1 MIKSVFNYPISTLL
15 DIESNIIY
23 SIPRY
28 QREYTWGKPQWERLF
43 DDLMENESGYYLG
56 SIICINQSQDAI
68 SVQDLEVIDGQQRL
82 TTISLLLA
90 SVYKALSSRQTLS
103 DDERFELLKL
113 KNKLV
118 MSKDRKQARLIPQ
131 VQNSNQ
137 VDYLYVLSLAG
148 IFEERDYPS
157 NAGNRRILRGY
168 RYFFDRITEYLNENS
183 HDENFFQ
190 TLLEKINS
198 ATLVKIEVNNHSDAY
213 TLFESLNN
221 RGIPLT
227 AIDLIKNKLLSKL
240 EKLEPGSIDE
250 NYEKWK
256 RVIEALGDD
265 YNVQERFFRQYYNAY
280 RSELKSIVLVPIAT
294 KTNLMQIYEKLV
306 NNYPKQF
313 LSDMVRLS
321 KIYANIIN
329 LKPVEEIKL
338 KNLFQSL
345 ERVQAAPS
353 YLLLLILF
361 DKKQALQLE
370 DQHFEKIIDFLIR
383 FFVRRNTTDLP
394 PTRDLTRIFMDLV
407 VDCITKKG
415 DEIVE
420 LIQNQLTSQSAS
432 DEQFENNLS
441 LQIYEENKAL
451 CRFVL
456 CALEEDQMTKESE
469 VDLWKIK
476 GKQYIWTI
484 EHIFPQGDNIPDDW
498 VKMIA
503 NGDMELA
510 KRYLGTHVHQL
521 GNLTISGYNSNL
533 GNRNFVEKRDR
544 KDSNGRYVGYKN
556 GLFLNDNLKDQDVW
570 TIGKIEERTKSLVQ
584 LILKRY
590 SLNVNQSSD

>member
-68 SVQDLEVIDGQQRL
+68 TVQDLEVIDGQQRL

-90 SVYKALSSRQTLS
+90 AVYKALSSRQTIS

-118 MSKDRKQARLIPQ
+118 MSKDRKQSRLIPQ

-137 VDYLYVLSLAG
+137 VDYLYVLSFAG
-148 IFEERDYPS
+148 ILEERDYPP
-157 NAGNRRILRGY
+157 NAGNRRILRGF
-168 RYFFDRITEYLNENS
+168 RYFFERITEYLNENS

-240 EKLEPGSIDE
+240 EKLEPGSIDD
-250 NYEKWK
+250 NYKSWK
-256 RVIEALGDD
+256 KVIEALGDD

-306 NNYPKQF
+306 NHYPKQF
-313 LSDMVRLS
+313 LTDMVRLS

-329 LKPVEEIKL
+329 RKPVEETKL
-338 KNLFQSL
+338 KNLLQSL

-353 YLLLLILF
+353 YLLLLVLF
-361 DKKQALQLE
+361 DRKQTLHLE

-407 VDCITKKG
+407 VDCLTKQG

-432 DEQFENNLS
+432 DEKFKTDLS
-441 LQIYEENKAL
+441 SQIYEENKAL

-456 CALEEDQMTKESE
+456 CALEEDQMTKERE
-469 VDLWKIK
+469 VDLWKLK

-503 NGDMELA
+503 NGNPDLA
-510 KRYLGTHVHQL
+510 KKYLGSHVHQL

-533 GNRNFVEKRDR
+533 GNRSFVEKRDR
-544 KDSNGRYVGYKN
+544 KDSNGRLVGYKN
-556 GLFLNDNLKDQDVW
+556 GLFLNTDLKDEEEW
-570 TIGKIEERTKSLVQ
+570 TIDKIEKRTKFLVD
-584 LILKRY
+584 LILEKY
-590 SLNVNQSSD
+590 SLSLK

>member
-68 SVQDLEVIDGQQRL
+68 TVQDLEVIDGQQRL

-137 VDYLYVLSLAG
+137 VDYLYILSLAG

-183 HDENFFQ
+183 NDENFFQ

-256 RVIEALGDD
+256 KVIEALGDD

-306 NNYPKQF
+306 NHYPKQF

-407 VDCITKKG
+407 VDCLTKKG

>member
-137 VDYLYVLSLAG
+137 VDYLYILSLAG

-265 YNVQERFFRQYYNAY
+265 YNVQDRFFSQYYNAY

-306 NNYPKQF
+306 NHYPKQF

>member
-68 SVQDLEVIDGQQRL
+68 TVQDLEVIDGQQRL

-90 SVYKALSSRQTLS
+90 AVYKALSSRQTIS

-118 MSKDRKQARLIPQ
+118 MSKDRKQSRLIPQ

-137 VDYLYVLSLAG
+137 VDYLYVLSFAG
-148 IFEERDYPS
+148 ILEERDYPP
-157 NAGNRRILRGY
+157 NAGNRRILRGF
-168 RYFFDRITEYLNENS
+168 RYFFERITDYLNENS

-227 AIDLIKNKLLSKL
+227 AIDLIKNKLLSQL
-240 EKLEPGSIDE
+240 EKLEPGSIDD
-250 NYEKWK
+250 NYKSWK
-256 RVIEALGDD
+256 KVIEALGDD

-306 NNYPKQF
+306 NHYPKQF
-313 LSDMVRLS
+313 LTDMVRLS

-329 LKPVEEIKL
+329 RKPVEETKL
-338 KNLFQSL
+338 KNLLQSL

-353 YLLLLILF
+353 YLLLLVLF
-361 DKKQALQLE
+361 DRKQTLHLE

-407 VDCITKKG
+407 VDCLTKQG

-432 DEQFENNLS
+432 DEKFKTDLS
-441 LQIYEENKAL
+441 SQIYEENKAL

-456 CALEEDQMTKESE
+456 CALEEDQMTKERE
-469 VDLWKIK
+469 VDLWKLK

-498 VKMIA
+498 VKMIT
-503 NGDMELA
+503 NGNPDLA
-510 KRYLGTHVHQL
+510 KKYLGSHVHQL

-533 GNRNFVEKRDR
+533 GNRSFVEKRDR
-544 KDSNGRYVGYKN
+544 KDSNGRLVGYKN
-556 GLFLNDNLKDQDVW
+556 GLFLNTDLKDEEEW
-570 TIGKIEERTKSLVQ
+570 TIDKIEKRTKFLVD
-584 LILKRY
+584 LILEKY
-590 SLNVNQSSD
+590 SLSLK

>member
-1 MIKSVFNYPISTLL
+1 
-15 DIESNIIY
+15 
-23 SIPRY
+23 
-28 QREYTWGKPQWERLF
+28 
-43 DDLMENESGYYLG
+43 
-56 SIICINQSQDAI
+56 
-68 SVQDLEVIDGQQRL
+68 
-82 TTISLLLA
+82 
-90 SVYKALSSRQTLS
+90 
-103 DDERFELLKL
+103 
-113 KNKLV
+113 

-306 NNYPKQF
+306 NHYPKQF